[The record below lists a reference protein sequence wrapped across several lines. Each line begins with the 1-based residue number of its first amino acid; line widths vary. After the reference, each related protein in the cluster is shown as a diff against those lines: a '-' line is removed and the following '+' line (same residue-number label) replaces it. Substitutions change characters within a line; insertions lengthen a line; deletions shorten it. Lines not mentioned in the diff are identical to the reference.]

1 MNFKKYV
8 LKHKYIT
15 FFFIIFQISNFF
27 YIFANMNEILPL
39 FPGLE
44 AKSSPLIIAGPCS
57 AENEKQVLATATS
70 LAENGIK
77 IFRAGLWKPRT
88 RPGSFEG
95 VGATGLKW
103 LREVKTKTNMK
114 VITEVGCRAHL
125 LSAVKGG
132 VDGIWIGARTTT
144 NPFAV
149 QEIADTIKELKCDI
163 AVLVKNPVNTD
174 LQLWIGAIERFY
186 RAGVKR
192 LAAIHRGF
200 SSYGE
205 LTYRNSPHWEI
216 PIELHRRMPQLP
228 ILHDPSHTAGRAD
241 MIDSLCRQ
249 AIDLCFDGLM
259 IEVHN
264 DPQLALSDAS
274 QQITPSQLADIL
286 SNLSPHTNKSCSQYL
301 SAYRSRIDNI
311 DEEIISL
318 LAKRM
323 KICNEIGEFKNL
335 HGMTVVQ
342 ADRYAE
348 LIADRLKDGELAGL
362 DSDFLKKLFTAIHTE
377 SVRLQLMHKPTKS

>member
-1 MNFKKYV
+1 
-8 LKHKYIT
+8 
-15 FFFIIFQISNFF
+15 
-27 YIFANMNEILPL
+27 
-39 FPGLE
+39 
-44 AKSSPLIIAGPCS
+44 
-57 AENEKQVLATATS
+57 
-70 LAENGIK
+70 
-77 IFRAGLWKPRT
+77 
-88 RPGSFEG
+88 
-95 VGATGLKW
+95 
-103 LREVKTKTNMK
+103 
-114 VITEVGCRAHL
+114 
-125 LSAVKGG
+125 
-132 VDGIWIGARTTT
+132 
-144 NPFAV
+144 
-149 QEIADTIKELKCDI
+149 
-163 AVLVKNPVNTD
+163 
-174 LQLWIGAIERFY
+174 
-186 RAGVKR
+186 
-192 LAAIHRGF
+192 
-200 SSYGE
+200 
-205 LTYRNSPHWEI
+205 
-216 PIELHRRMPQLP
+216 MPQLP

-286 SNLSPHTNKSCSQYL
+286 SKLSPHTNKSCSQYL

-348 LIADRLKDGELAGL
+348 LIADRLKGGELAGL

-377 SVRLQLMHKPTKS
+377 SVRLQLLHKPTKS